1 MLYDCKCNKYF
12 NTKKYLTRFFAVIL
26 SFYCRT
32 ETRTINLSSAQQ
44 WCTNTKRRCC
54 SFRSALVLDG
64 TRTAPP
70 IKLCIRLYYYFFF
83 ASAFTSFAG
92 AAGL

>member
-44 WCTNTKRRCC
+44 WCTNTKKEVLFLFRRA
-54 SFRSALVLDG
+54 S
-64 TRTAPP
+64 
-70 IKLCIRLYYYFFF
+70 KL
-83 ASAFTSFAG
+83 SGKNSTSH
-92 AAGL
+92 